1 MNLKRFDFY
10 RTCYYFDDIIKF
22 EDFNFD
28 IILINKMSHGIIFI
42 DNTTCRILVGAKPV
56 RISFEKI
63 VGFIRVDD
71 GSRLLVLF
79 GLKNMMLFKIG
90 LDTL

>member
-1 MNLKRFDFY
+1 MENNEFKKVRFLSYVLLF
-10 RTCYYFDDIIKF
+10 RRL
-22 EDFNFD
+22 NFD
-28 IILINKMSHGIIFI
+28 NILINKMSHGIIFI

>member
-28 IILINKMSHGIIFI
+28 NILINKMSHGIIFI

>member
-28 IILINKMSHGIIFI
+28 NILINKMSHGIIFI

-63 VGFIRVDD
+63 DGFIRVDD

-79 GLKNMMLFKIG
+79 GLKNMTLFKIG